1 MTKRYVMYVT
11 VQRLSAKYE
20 LSVTFCPYITGLY
33 GTDRQTN
40 KLQRVDSF
48 FYCVL
53 LCVVCMIA

>member
-20 LSVTFCPYITGLY
+20 LSVTFCPYMTGLY

-48 FYCVL
+48 FFIVYYYVL
-53 LCVVCMIA
+53 YA